1 MTNQY
6 RNKTR
11 RWLWVGAVTTLILF
25 FFLIQMQSVG
35 AAPDQNVYIDSLTS
49 GWQNWSWDSTL
60 NFSNTNPVKEGANA
74 LSVQY
79 TAAWAGLYLRASSP
93 MSTSGL
99 DTLRFWLHGGSSGNQ
114 SILVKTVNGSEGW
127 SGDYFITASPNQ
139 WVLYEIPLANLGSP
153 GSLLGLVFQN
163 PNNGSQPVFYL
174 DSIAVV
180 NSGSPT
186 TTPAPTS
193 VPGSGPTLTINANEG
208 QHPISPEIYGMN
220 FPDTTLARELQL
232 PVARWGGNATTRYNW
247 QLDVSNRAHDWYYE
261 NIANDVANLSA
272 LPYGTSSDR
281 FVADNQQ
288 ANSETLMTIPMIGW
302 TPKSRNKDCGFSVS
316 KYGSQQ
322 STDPWAPDCGNG
334 IKSNGSEI
342 TSNDPA
348 DTSIAIDEA
357 FVQAWMQHL
366 ISQYGKASQG
376 GVKYYNLDNEP
387 MLWSAT
393 HRDVHAAP
401 VSYDEIR
408 DLTYR
413 YGAAVKAAD
422 PTAQTLG
429 PVVWGWSAYFYS
441 AADGDWWL
449 GAPDRNAHGGMA
461 FLPWYLDQMKQYE
474 QAHGVRI
481 LDYLD
486 IHYYPQQSGV
496 ALQQAGSSATQ
507 ELRLRSTRALWDN
520 SYVDESW
527 INEPVYLIPRMQE
540 WIDSYYPGTKL
551 AISEYNWG
559 GLEHI
564 NGALTQAE
572 VLGLFGREGVDLATI
587 WDPPAANQPGA
598 YAFRMYLNYDGNNG
612 RFGDTSIYANSNDQS
627 KVAIYGSVRSSDG
640 ALMLIIINKTK
651 SAVTSPVALNSFSS
665 NGQAEVYRYSSANLN
680 AIVRDG
686 NVNVSGNTLN
696 AYLPAE
702 SISLFVLPTGTAVP
716 PTATASPTPQPTAT
730 NTPVPT
736 ATNTPGAT
744 ATNTPVPTATN
755 TPVPTATNTPA
766 PTATA
771 VAPSCNLLQNGSFE
785 DGTNSWNTSGS
796 ASPVSDAYDGS
807 AAVMLGRRPA
817 SLFQTTPATAG
828 SSYTISGW
836 FKASGNPSPISL
848 SVEFLN
854 GSGSVVGSAS
864 VSLNRDG
871 AYTNYALSRTAPSG
885 TTQARVTIDQ
895 SGSKGNLYADLMKLE
910 MAGECGSQPPPTA
923 TTIAPTAVP
932 PTPTNTPVP
941 NDGTVHVSNLTGSA
955 APGSRNG
962 RWDASITMTVADANG
977 QPVSGAT
984 VAGSWSNGANGS
996 DSCLTDSNGQC
1007 SVSKQSLRSSSVTWT
1022 VTGISHPSYSY
1033 DAAANNMTAITLAT
1047 PLANDA
1053 RYDK

>member
-6 RNKTR
+6 TCKTR
-11 RWLWVGAVTTLILF
+11 RWLWVGAVTIPILF
-25 FFLIQMQSVG
+25 LFLIQMQSVG

-49 GWQNWSWDSTL
+49 GWQNWSWDSNL
-60 NFSNTNPVKEGANA
+60 NFSNTNPVKEGANS

-79 TAAWAGLYLRASSP
+79 SAAWAGLYLRASSP

-99 DTLRFWLHGGSSGNQ
+99 DSLRFWLHGGSSGNQ

-127 SGDYFITASPNQ
+127 SGDYYITASPNQ
-139 WVLYEIPLANLGSP
+139 WVLYEIPLANLGNP
-153 GSLLGLVFQN
+153 TSLLGLVFQN

-193 VPGSGPTLTINANEG
+193 VPGSGPTLTINTNEG
-208 QHPISPEIYGMN
+208 RHPISPEIYGMN
-220 FPDTTLARELQL
+220 FPNTALARELQL

-247 QLDVSNRAHDWYYE
+247 QIDVSNRAHDWYYE
-261 NIANDVANLSA
+261 NIANDVANLST

-302 TPKSRNKDCGFSVS
+302 TPKSRNKDCGFSVA

-322 STDPWAPDCGNG
+322 STDQWAPDCGNG
-334 IKSNGSEI
+334 IRSNGSKI
-342 TSNDPA
+342 TGNDPA

-357 FVQAWMQHL
+357 FVQAWMAHL
-366 ISQYGKASQG
+366 ISQYGTAGQG
-376 GVKYYNLDNEP
+376 GVKYYSLDNEP

-393 HRDVHAAP
+393 HRDVHPAP

-408 DLTYR
+408 DLAYQ
-413 YGAAVKAAD
+413 YGAAIKAAD
-422 PTAQTLG
+422 PSAKTLG

-449 GAPDRNAHGGMA
+449 GAPDRNAHGGTA
-461 FLPWYLDQMKQYE
+461 FLPWYLAQMKQYE

-496 ALQQAGSSATQ
+496 ALQQAGVSATQ
-507 ELRLRSTRALWDN
+507 ELRLRSTRALWDAA
-520 SYVDESW
+520 YVDESW

-551 AISEYNWG
+551 AITEYNWG
-559 GLEHI
+559 GLEHM

-572 VLGLFGREGVDLATI
+572 VLGIFGREGVDLATI

-640 ALMLIIINKTK
+640 TLMLIIINKTK
-651 SAVTSPVALNSFSS
+651 SAVTSPVSLNNFSS

-686 NVNVSGNTLN
+686 NVSVSGNTLS

-716 PTATASPTPQPTAT
+716 PTATNTPQPTAT

-736 ATNTPGAT
+736 ATNTPQ
-744 ATNTPVPTATN
+744 PTATN
-755 TPVPTATNTPA
+755 TPGPTATNTPSPTATNTPA
-766 PTATA
+766 PTVTA

-785 DGTNSWNTSGS
+785 NGTNGWTVNSSV
-796 ASPVSDAYDGS
+796 SPVNDAYDGV

-828 SSYTISGW
+828 TSYTVSGW

-854 GSGSVVGSAS
+854 GSGSVLDSTS
-864 VSLNRDG
+864 VALNRDG
-871 AYTNYALSRTAPSG
+871 AYTNYAFSRTAPSG
-885 TTQARVTIDQ
+885 TTQARVTIEQ
-895 SGSKGNLYADLMKLE
+895 GGSKGNLYADFIKLE
-910 MAGECGSQPPPTA
+910 VAGECGSAPTPTA
-923 TTIAPTAVP
+923 TTVA
-932 PTPTNTPVP
+932 PTPTNTPIP
-941 NDGTVHVSNLTGSA
+941 SGGTVHVSSLTGSV
-955 APGSRNG
+955 APGSRN
-962 RWDASITMTVADANG
+962 RWDATITITVADANG
-977 QPVSGAT
+977 QPVRDAA
-984 VAGSWSNGANGS
+984 VAGSWSDGASGS
-996 DSCLTDSNGQC
+996 DSCVTDGSGQC
-1007 SVSKQSLRSSSVTWT
+1007 TISKQSLRNSSVTWT
-1022 VTGISHPSYSY
+1022 VTGISHESYSY
-1033 DAAANNMTAITLAT
+1033 DPSANSMTTITLTA
-1047 PLANDA
+1047 PQANDA